1 MVLKGVW
8 VCVSVDI
15 EELTRK
21 TGNFKRFPIFVNM
34 LLSAISQRS
43 DAVFIDLLTT
53 SDLVQ
58 CTHHVSSLFA
68 HELWPNISL

>member
-1 MVLKGVW
+1 MAHLDF
-8 VCVSVDI
+8 VCEWVDI

-53 SDLVQ
+53 SDLVRAT
-58 CTHHVSSLFA
+58 CAASV
-68 HELWPNISL
+68 